1 MQLAQ
6 NDPGFSLQTLKPMPQ
21 EGDLGDLTV
30 VNALISQFVGEVSQ
44 DLAALD
50 PSLSQD
56 EHIQRH
62 LVICRRYASRWG
74 GKDPAYIPMPWH
86 GQPAFLQFL
95 LDHAHIEASTAEDGV
110 YCLFALLLKDLYSI
124 TDRLASGKIT
134 DEIGQWQLAGMMEY
148 VATVLLGGDM
158 SEYEEEP

>member
-1 MQLAQ
+1 MQLPQ
-6 NDPGFSLQTLKPMPQ
+6 NDPGFSPQALKFISRK
-21 EGDLGDLTV
+21 GDLGDLTV

-50 PSLSQD
+50 PLLSQD

-62 LVICRRYASRWG
+62 LGICRRYAGRWG
-74 GKDPAYIPMPWH
+74 GKDPAYVPMPWH
-86 GQPAFLQFL
+86 DEPAFLRFL
-95 LDHAHIEASTAEDGV
+95 LDHANIEAKTTEDGA
-110 YCLFALLLKDLYSI
+110 YCLFALLLQNLYSI
-124 TDRLASGKIT
+124 TDRLASGQIT
-134 DEIGQWQLAGMMEY
+134 DEIGQWQLDGMMEY